1 MTDELD
7 SIYAQFGDDQD
18 REKGRVPFISEIA
31 GTGEMLQATPEGMST
46 AMQSTIGGAVAGMGE
61 TARLGERAAR
71 LVAEPTQQA
80 QTNIFQALSVL
91 TDTIGLDSVSNVL
104 NTLYGSEQNRTVMQ
118 ALSDAYNKET
128 TLPSFDEIE
137 EFLKSKGL
145 SFDDEG
151 GKLVGEFI
159 APF

>member
-18 REKGRVPFISEIA
+18 REKGRIPFIAEMA
-31 GTGEMLQATPEGMST
+31 GPAGALQATPEGMST
-46 AMQSTIGGAVAGMGE
+46 AIQSTVGGAVAGMGE
-61 TARLGERAAR
+61 TLRLGERATR
-71 LVAEPTQQA
+71 LIAEPTQQA
-80 QTNIFQALSVL
+80 QTNLFQALSVL
-91 TDTIGLDSVSNVL
+91 TDAIGLDSISTVL

-118 ALSDAYNKET
+118 ALSDAYSKET
-128 TLPSFDEIE
+128 TLPNFDEIE

-151 GKLVGEFI
+151 GKLVGELI